1 MLTVPLGSINRTWV
15 SSSAFGQCSTPR
27 GTTIHLSLSQLDVA
41 IAQLDGEAAAQHQE
55 EVVGVVVLVPD
66 ELALDLHEHELVV
79 VQVADDPG
87 AVGPVEELEL
97 LCEIDLVIHVAGSL
111 THGLGPIAT
120 PAATTPAAVASVPGR
135 LTATASHTAEGRLR
149 LLEQAPAAVSVERVS
164 KGFHLPHQKYS
175 TLKERALHPFAA
187 RSHDTL
193 RALRDV
199 TCEVKQG
206 EFFGIVGRN
215 GSGKSHA
222 AQVPRRDLRDRRG
235 DIAVDGRLSP
245 FIELGVGFNPDLTA
259 RDNVVINAIMLGLT
273 RKQAR
278 ERFDEIIAFAE
289 LEEFI
294 DLKLKNYSS
303 GMSVRL
309 GFSIAIQVDA
319 DVLLV
324 DEVLAVG
331 DAAFQSKCFAEFERM
346 KREGRT
352 ILFVTH
358 DMGAVERFCDRAMLI
373 ERGEIVAHRARRR
386 RSRGC
391 TASSTSATRPRA
403 PSPPA
408 TGQRGVRVL
417 GAWCENEA
425 GERIVSLE
433 QGGRAGPASRSS
445 SRAGSRTRCF
455 AITFRNDV
463 RHTIFVADQREARA
477 DGPLRAPASAVT
489 VRFEFPNW
497 LAPSRYTLTPS
508 VLGAAGHPLRSRAR
522 TTSPR

>member
-1 MLTVPLGSINRTWV
+1 MHGLRAMP
-15 SSSAFGQCSTPR
+15 TPTA
-27 GTTIHLSLSQLDVA
+27 TTR
-41 IAQLDGEAAAQHQE
+41 AAA
-55 EVVGVVVLVPD
+55 
-66 ELALDLHEHELVV
+66 
-79 VQVADDPG
+79 
-87 AVGPVEELEL
+87 
-97 LCEIDLVIHVAGSL
+97 
-111 THGLGPIAT
+111 
-120 PAATTPAAVASVPGR
+120 ASVPGR

-193 RALRDV
+193 RALQDV
-199 TCEVKQG
+199 SCEVKQG

-215 GSGKSHA
+215 GSGKSTLLKCLA
-222 AQVPRRDLRDRRG
+222 GIYAIDSGDLA
-235 DIAVDGRLSP
+235 IEGRLSP

-259 RDNVVINAIMLGLT
+259 RDNVIINAIMLGLT

-309 GFSIAIQVDA
+309 GFSTAIQVDA
-319 DVLLV
+319 DILLV

-358 DMGAVERFCDRAMLI
+358 DMSSVERFCDRAMLI
-373 ERGEIVAHRARRR
+373 ERGEVVRIGPPDEV
-386 RSRGC
+386 SRLYSELNFGH
-391 TASSTSATRPRA
+391 TAAGA
-403 PSPPA
+403 EPA
-408 TGQRGVRVL
+408 GDGAARGVGVLGVWCEDETGERVL
-417 GAWCENEA
+417 
-425 GERIVSLE
+425 SLE
-433 QGGRAGPASRSS
+433 QGRAC
-445 SRAGSRTRCF
+445 RACFEAEFARRVENPLF

-463 RHTIFVADQREARA
+463 RHTIFVATSSKH
-477 DGPLRAPASAVT
+477 GPMGNFDAGERVT

-497 LAPSRYTLTPS
+497 LAPTRYTLTPS
-508 VLGAAGHPLRSRAR
+508 VSEGGPPVEIVRADDLAALIVEASYATGSVVDIPTELEVERE
-522 TTSPR
+522 